1 EVELCDSTDA
11 DEFEPDFEDE
21 LPLWGQLCL
30 MQRDLAEVERRIC
43 KYSAVLGQP
52 GRSRNRLRWIAQQ
65 QRPLSVRARF
75 AAELPVDNNN
85 NHDHNNNTT
94 NNNHIN
100 SNNKNN
106 GFAVARDFVARSS
119 APLTEAG
126 QHALLYPSEPSHAF
140 YHHQQHK
147 QQQQTTTST
156 INKQQQQQQ
165 QLNNNNNNNASR
177 PLGVRHGQRCWPPRA
192 APCDARGTAPSAAAA
207 AALAAAM
214 ADAPRYKT
222 FGTALDRA
230 RSSTGA
236 PRRST
241 VPEEGKSAEREQLPF
256 SLSESDQLLSEGEPL
271 HDLLA
276 SSASSLAQKARRA
289 REAAAA
295 AARGRAKAR
304 DRPAEGEGPTEEGP
318 RAPPESE
325 SRPSAPPE
333 AASEE
338 GPRAPPESASR
349 PSAPPEAAS
358 EEAPTEEALAARS
371 ERRVLEPPARARET
385 VCQDPRARPVQPR
398 LGGGGD
404 FAAAGRS
411 GRLEAP
417 RVGDAVGD
425 GGDAWRSLER
435 QSRPLEA
442 GAAAE
447 PNQVP
452 SPAADGGEGQFLKG
466 EASPTEA
473 EEAPPKEAKVLRSE
487 LKEERSPKVTR
498 ISADSESSE
507 SEESQAIELSEQ
519 ESDESSEA
527 NFTSGADSLE
537 SPRRQPLASE

>member
-1 EVELCDSTDA
+1 
-11 DEFEPDFEDE
+11 
-21 LPLWGQLCL
+21 
-30 MQRDLAEVERRIC
+30 
-43 KYSAVLGQP
+43 
-52 GRSRNRLRWIAQQ
+52 
-65 QRPLSVRARF
+65 
-75 AAELPVDNNN
+75 
-85 NHDHNNNTT
+85 
-94 NNNHIN
+94 
-100 SNNKNN
+100 
-106 GFAVARDFVARSS
+106 
-119 APLTEAG
+119 
-126 QHALLYPSEPSHAF
+126 
-140 YHHQQHK
+140 
-147 QQQQTTTST
+147 
-156 INKQQQQQQ
+156 
-165 QLNNNNNNNASR
+165 
-177 PLGVRHGQRCWPPRA
+177 
-192 APCDARGTAPSAAAA
+192 
-207 AALAAAM
+207 M

-318 RAPPESE
+318 TAPPESE

-371 ERRVLEPPARARET
+371 ERKVLEPPARARET
-385 VCQDPRARPVQPR
+385 VCQDPRAAPVARPVQPR

-417 RVGDAVGD
+417 RVGDAVED
-425 GGDAWRSLER
+425 GSDAWRSLER

-519 ESDESSEA
+519 EQFTFREYAGNLDASGIVRSSTLFLANLRQTPGMVKDLQMIYQMNTEVFEAAENAPGDHGSNRPHEGNLSNMAEIEIFGSAETKVKVMDCILHSADVSNPCRTWEVTHAWALVCLEEFFAQGDQEKIQNLPVQFLNDRDKLNKPNSQIGFIEFMIAPFFAAQVRLWPAMAELGNNMVTNLGNWQDLWVSESNPGEEEKA
-527 NFTSGADSLE
+527 KVKGRVDRVRNNMADAIARK
-537 SPRRQPLASE
+537 PAA

>member
-1 EVELCDSTDA
+1 
-11 DEFEPDFEDE
+11 
-21 LPLWGQLCL
+21 
-30 MQRDLAEVERRIC
+30 
-43 KYSAVLGQP
+43 
-52 GRSRNRLRWIAQQ
+52 
-65 QRPLSVRARF
+65 
-75 AAELPVDNNN
+75 
-85 NHDHNNNTT
+85 
-94 NNNHIN
+94 
-100 SNNKNN
+100 
-106 GFAVARDFVARSS
+106 
-119 APLTEAG
+119 
-126 QHALLYPSEPSHAF
+126 
-140 YHHQQHK
+140 
-147 QQQQTTTST
+147 
-156 INKQQQQQQ
+156 
-165 QLNNNNNNNASR
+165 
-177 PLGVRHGQRCWPPRA
+177 
-192 APCDARGTAPSAAAA
+192 
-207 AALAAAM
+207 M

-276 SSASSLAQKARRA
+276 SSASSVAQKARRA

-304 DRPAEGEGPTEEGP
+304 DRPAEGEGEGPTEEGP
-318 RAPPESE
+318 TAPPESE
-325 SRPSAPPE
+325 
-333 AASEE
+333 
-338 GPRAPPESASR
+338 SR

-385 VCQDPRARPVQPR
+385 VCQDPRAAPVARPVQPR

-417 RVGDAVGD
+417 RVGDAVED
-425 GGDAWRSLER
+425 GSDAWRSLER

-537 SPRRQPLASE
+537 SPRRQPRASE